1 VFPSSGFEMDRDG
14 VKGKYG
20 TWKGGGK
27 RRRKE
32 ERKGKERKGKEK
44 DISTDTHRYIFS
56 ACSNWSADKLEQIAK
71 IGALFLY

>member
-1 VFPSSGFEMDRDG
+1 MFPSSGYEMDRDG

-27 RRRKE
+27 RRRRE
-32 ERKGKERKGKEK
+32 EREGKEK
-44 DISTDTHRYIFS
+44 DISTDTHRCMFS